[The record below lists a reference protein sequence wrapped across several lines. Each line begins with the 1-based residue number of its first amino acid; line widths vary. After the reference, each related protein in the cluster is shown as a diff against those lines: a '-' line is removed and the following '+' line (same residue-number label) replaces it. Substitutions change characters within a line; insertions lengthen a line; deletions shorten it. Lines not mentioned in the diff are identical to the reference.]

1 MDNSELLFPV
11 LLLCDENG
19 EYIDFSED
27 DIVSALEEANDEDV
41 RFFNPTDEE
50 KAKFARI
57 YDRLTM
63 EVQSQHDKTVAPVLA
78 YNQKKI
84 ENWINV
90 QMEQL
95 QVQLGDARKE
105 VEDLILAE
113 LMATDSLEKKD
124 IRKKT
129 EEAKKRMDKFQKE
142 LSKRRQIIHD
152 EAQVEIEKFKQ
163 SQAINPILR
172 INIVLK
178 F

>member
-1 MDNSELLFPV
+1 M
-11 LLLCDENG
+11 C
-19 EYIDFSED
+19 
-27 DIVSALEEANDEDV
+27 
-41 RFFNPTDEE
+41 
-50 KAKFARI
+50 K
-57 YDRLTM
+57 
-63 EVQSQHDKTVAPVLA
+63 
-78 YNQKKI
+78 
-84 ENWINV
+84 W
-90 QMEQL
+90 EQL

-105 VEDLILAE
+105 VEDLIFAE

-129 EEAKKRMDKFQKE
+129 EEAKQRMDKFQKE
-142 LSKRRQIIHD
+142 LSKRRQIIYD